1 MSEENQKVCVVCGS
15 INIKFRKVDSERN
28 LKRFCSVECLNKWKE
43 QNQPKKEEEEKNEE
57 PEQEEEEKNEEP
69 EQVEEEKNEE

>member
-43 QNQPKKEEEEKNEE
+43 QNQPKN
-57 PEQEEEEKNEEP
+57 
-69 EQVEEEKNEE
+69 